1 MMGVSTTCQLFPAL
15 FDILALCSSPN
26 DDQDDCHS
34 VSSIVRDGILGQYG
48 IESLLYKYGVDM
60 HFGGEST

>member
-1 MMGVSTTCQLFPAL
+1 VPSLL
-15 FDILALCSSPN
+15 HSSPN

-48 IESLLYKYGVDM
+48 IETLLYKYGVDL
-60 HFGGEST
+60 HFGGESS